1 MSQLF
6 HVGIPRG
13 RGAQKSKNRERPA
26 AASHKYLRDGVQKC
40 RRNDLQ
46 LTVMLTGLLEDE
58 PCLLEAW
65 QRYDPPC
72 FLDTFTRWSCVAPVT
87 DFALFDDDIDRL
99 LYDHDTSLT
108 LGFALT
114 LQDKVTLSASVT
126 LSFSKTS
133 DSSGT
138 SARKVQEVQLQ
149 SYGTK
154 DIFISLEKNLEE

>member
-1 MSQLF
+1 
-6 HVGIPRG
+6 
-13 RGAQKSKNRERPA
+13 
-26 AASHKYLRDGVQKC
+26 
-40 RRNDLQ
+40 
-46 LTVMLTGLLEDE
+46 MLTGLLEDE